1 MEVNP
6 QALCEVQYAPG
17 PASSKRPKAQ
27 RQPQAVV
34 PEAQAHSSSAGAP
47 SSSGP
52 QTAVKRIK
60 LNTTDQ
66 TYLDA
71 YYYADMP
78 GNSQS
83 IIEDMDAN
91 FNVKVGCDII
101 KYLFCY
107 IKKLLISISFN
118 I

>member
-1 MEVNP
+1 MEVDP

-17 PASSKRPKAQ
+17 PASSKRPRTQK
-27 RQPQAVV
+27 QPQAVF
-34 PEAQAHSSSAGAP
+34 PEAQTQTSRAST
-47 SSSGP
+47 SGGGSH
-52 QTAVKRIK
+52 TAVKRIK
-60 LNTTDQ
+60 LNTPDQ

-91 FNVKVGCDII
+91 FNVKVR
-101 KYLFCY
+101 
-107 IKKLLISISFN
+107 FN
-118 I
+118 